1 MLVKD
6 WGRQN
11 VQFIAN
17 GGVINSAGNV
27 DFEGLMILLNELRFK
42 AINARTYAERARAI
56 ADFEWVHSVTSP
68 SRFGGGTVLMD
79 LDYPLIQQ
87 AGFTIR
93 DIVSR
98 RIELEALSMPR
109 DQWLNQRTAEL
120 MTGAPQGS
128 QVSQGFR
135 YQGPLF
141 WSSVGLGTLGLGTL
155 GYAVISEWDKD
166 PDQNTRI
173 ENNINQYT
181 SP

>member
-1 MLVKD
+1 
-6 WGRQN
+6 
-11 VQFIAN
+11 
-17 GGVINSAGNV
+17 
-27 DFEGLMILLNELRFK
+27 
-42 AINARTYAERARAI
+42 
-56 ADFEWVHSVTSP
+56 
-68 SRFGGGTVLMD
+68 
-79 LDYPLIQQ
+79 
-87 AGFTIR
+87 
-93 DIVSR
+93 
-98 RIELEALSMPR
+98 MPR

>member
-1 MLVKD
+1 MCIDNIFSRQASNLYDVEYQYRITRGGVTETVEVQHMLVKD

-87 AGFTIR
+87 A
-93 DIVSR
+93 
-98 RIELEALSMPR
+98 
-109 DQWLNQRTAEL
+109 
-120 MTGAPQGS
+120 
-128 QVSQGFR
+128 
-135 YQGPLF
+135 
-141 WSSVGLGTLGLGTL
+141 
-155 GYAVISEWDKD
+155 
-166 PDQNTRI
+166 
-173 ENNINQYT
+173 
-181 SP
+181 